1 MLLSRHRLQRLQP
14 AWPAPCISAALA
26 SPTLAATV
34 LVAEA
39 TEAATYPTPAAE
51 TAAFAAIAAVA
62 AIIAA
67 PAIATAESAKASA
80 TAKSSATA
88 FPPAAFAAA

>member
-1 MLLSRHRLQRLQP
+1 MHVQLLLVLHPALRLLLLLEPEQRLLRRRRPRVAVLVLLSRHRLQRLQP

-26 SPTLAATV
+26 SPKLAATV

-51 TAAFAAIAAVA
+51 TAAFAAI
-62 AIIAA
+62 
-67 PAIATAESAKASA
+67 T
-80 TAKSSATA
+80 TT
-88 FPPAAFAAA
+88 